1 MREVGYMHSILEKI
15 QDIVNTYANVI
26 AQVLKVDVEIMDSNF
41 KRLAGTGEYSKHI
54 NADMTNEGNI
64 YKTVLNSGQTQII
77 QNPKEHP
84 LCKSCHKIYSCT
96 EKFEMCTPIKFGP
109 SVIGVIGLVCFDE
122 NQKDHLLSNFKTYKV
137 FLEQISDLISAK
149 AYAKM
154 ENENI
159 IKRINLLNQ
168 IIDKIEHGVIVLD
181 KNNYISH
188 MNKNAENILN
198 LSDINKTQL
207 NLMPTGNSFSDHE
220 EYKLRINNEE
230 FLLLG
235 NTYKVNMDDE
245 KYDNIFIFDE
255 TKSINKMINTLTNLG
270 NDITLNNILSVSI
283 KISRLKTHIL
293 QIANTPSTV
302 LITGESGTGKELFAR
317 AIHKLSDRKDN
328 PFIAINCGAI
338 PESLLES
345 ELFGYVKGSFTG
357 ADPKGKIGKF
367 ELADKG
373 TIFLD
378 EIGDMPLYMQVKLLR
393 VLQEREVVKIGSS
406 QPVEIDVRIIA
417 ATNKNLVEMIKDN
430 LFREDLYYRLNVI
443 PLEIP
448 SLRDRIEDVKIL
460 ASHFANKYSK
470 LFNKKFICMT
480 NEVWDILCSYNWPG
494 NVRELENA
502 VEYMINI
509 MGTNGVITTDCIPK
523 RIINN
528 QIRSSHNDTY
538 NTATLNLKEIERQT
552 IINALQRYGN
562 TMEGKKLACRDL
574 GIGIA
579 TLYRKIQEYSL

>member
-1 MREVGYMHSILEKI
+1 MYSILEKI
-15 QDIVNTYANVI
+15 QNTVNTYANVI
-26 AQVLKVDVEIMDSNF
+26 AQVLMVDVEIMDNNF
-41 KRLAGTGEYSKHI
+41 KRLAGTGEYSNYI
-54 NADMTNEGNI
+54 NADMSNEGNI
-64 YKTVLNSGQTQII
+64 YKTALDSGQAQII
-77 QNPKEHP
+77 TNPKEHA
-84 LCKSCHKIYSCT
+84 LCKSCPRIHNCT
-96 EKFEMCTPIKFGP
+96 ETFEMCTPIKLGTN
-109 SVIGVIGLVCFDE
+109 VIGVIGLVCFNE
-122 NQKDHLLSNFKTYKV
+122 SQKDHLLSNFETYKI

-149 AYAKM
+149 AYEEM

-159 IKRINLLNQ
+159 IKRIDLLNQ
-168 IIDKIEHGVIVLD
+168 IIDKVEHGVIVLD

-198 LSDINKTQL
+198 LNNINKTQL
-207 NLMPTGNSFSDHE
+207 NLIPTGNSFSDHE
-220 EYKLRINNEE
+220 EYKLEINNEE
-230 FLLLG
+230 FLLMG
-235 NTYKVNMDDE
+235 NTYKVNMNDK

-255 TKSINKMINTLTNLG
+255 TKTINKMINTLTNLG
-270 NDITLNNILSVSI
+270 NDISLNNILSVSI
-283 KISRLKTHIL
+283 KISKLKTHVI
-293 QIANTPSTV
+293 QIASTPSTV

-357 ADPKGKIGKF
+357 ADPKGRIGKF

-393 VLQEREVVKIGSS
+393 VLQEREVVKVGSA
-406 QPVEIDVRIIA
+406 QPVKIDVRIIA

-460 ASHFANKYSK
+460 ATHFANKYSE
-470 LFNKKFICMT
+470 LFNKKFNFIT
-480 NEVWDILCSYNWPG
+480 NQVWNILYNYSWPG

-502 VEYMINI
+502 VEYMVNM
-509 MGTNGVITTDCIPK
+509 MGANGLITEDCIPK
-523 RIINN
+523 RIVNSENILSNN
-528 QIRSSHNDTY
+528 NISSIT
-538 NTATLNLKEIERQT
+538 TLNLKELERQA
-552 IINALQRYGN
+552 IKNALEKYES
-562 TMEGKKLACRDL
+562 TMEGKKLASKEL

-579 TLYRKIQEYSL
+579 TLYRKIQEYNI